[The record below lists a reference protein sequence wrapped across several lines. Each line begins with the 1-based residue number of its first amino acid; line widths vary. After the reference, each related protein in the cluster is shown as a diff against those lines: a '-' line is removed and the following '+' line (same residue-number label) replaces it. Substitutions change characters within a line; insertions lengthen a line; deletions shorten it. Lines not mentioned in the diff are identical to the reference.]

1 MVEDVMNVAVIYTSH
16 FSYEILCSSFG
27 SKNIMSGPFLR
38 LSEHWPYPYGSDSEL
53 R

>member
-1 MVEDVMNVAVIYTSH
+1 MNVNIIFVSILPNIV
-16 FSYEILCSSFG
+16 EIDSSFG
-27 SKNIMSGPFLR
+27 SKNIMSWPFLR